1 MLAKIEIKN
10 LRKKFAIFNS
20 LLKKKKLVYLDN
32 AATTQKPNK
41 VINSIKE
48 YYSNLNSNVHRG
60 AYYLSNKATEKL
72 EYSRVKIQNL
82 INAKYSHEIIFTS
95 GATESINLIANSIS
109 SLIKQKD
116 EILIPY
122 SEHHSNII
130 PWQILCKKKK
140 ALLKIIPIDYNGN
153 LKLDYFK
160 SIISNKTKLISLSHV
175 SNALGVIN
183 PINDIIDEAK
193 KYNTLVLID
202 GSQAISHI
210 PINIQKINPDFYVF
224 SIHKMYGST
233 GIGVLYGKEYILN
246 LIPPYKYG
254 GEMIDKV
261 SFEETTYSNLPFK
274 FEAGTKNIGGIISTI
289 DAIAFIEKYKMKN
302 IKTYED
308 QIINYAIK
316 LFTSIKGIKIYGEEK
331 NRSSIISFNIK
342 KIHPFDVGKI
352 LDNFGVAVRTGNHC
366 AQPIMDFFSI
376 PGTIRISFAIYNTFE
391 EIDYLYKIIIKIIK
405 LIDGEYVKF

>member
-1 MLAKIEIKN
+1 MLSNIDIKN
-10 LRKKFAIFNS
+10 LRKEFAIFNS
-20 LLKKKKLVYLDN
+20 LLKNKKLIYLDN

-48 YYSNLNSNVHRG
+48 YYSNINSNVHRG

-72 EYSRVKIQNL
+72 EYSRIKIKNF
-82 INAKYSHEIIFTS
+82 INAKSSHEIIFTS

-109 SLIKQKD
+109 SLIKEKD
-116 EILIPY
+116 EIIIPS

-140 ALLKIIPIDYNGN
+140 ALLKIIPIDYDGN

-175 SNALGVIN
+175 SNALGIIN
-183 PINDIIDEAK
+183 PINDIIYEAK

-233 GIGVLYGKEYILN
+233 GIGVLYGKEEILN
-246 LIPPYKYG
+246 LIPPSKYG

-261 SFEETTYSNLPFK
+261 SFEETTYANLPFK
-274 FEAGTKNIGGIISTI
+274 FEAGTPNIGGIISTI
-289 DAIAFIEKYKMKN
+289 DAIAFIEKYNIKN
-302 IKTYED
+302 IKNYED
-308 QIINYAIK
+308 KIINYAIK
-316 LFTSIKGIKIYGEEK
+316 LLNSIEGIKIYGEEK

-391 EIDYLYKIIIKIIK
+391 EIDYLYKIIIKIINS
-405 LIDGEYVKF
+405 I